1 MAGLINLN
9 GIFDVQDIR
18 NGLSVQ
24 PDLQYVQTP
33 YGRSDLDD
41 AVVVGLRLKTD
52 LMALR

>member
-24 PDLQYVQTP
+24 PDLQYAP
-33 YGRSDLDD
+33 P
-41 AVVVGLRLKTD
+41 LRP
-52 LMALR
+52 